1 MKLHIVISFV
11 YSSFFSRKESL
22 KKKELNKRKRSNTHI
37 FMRLLKQNSL
47 LGLVNS
53 YVVDSPQPANLSYAW
68 NFGSLLATCLGIQIV
83 TGIIL
88 AMHYTPNVDLA
99 FVSVEHIMRDV
110 NYGWMIRYIHA
121 NVASFFFIF
130 VYLHIGRGLY
140 YGSYKSPRV
149 LPWSI
154 GVIILVLMMG
164 IAFLGYVLPYGQMSL
179 WGATVITNMLSA
191 IPWIGQDFVQFV
203 WGGFSVNNA
212 TLNRFFSLHYLLPF
226 VLAALAIMHLMTLHV
241 HGSSNPLGVSS
252 NADKLPMHPYY
263 LFKDLVTIFLFFL
276 VLALFVFYMPN
287 ALGHS
292 DNYIPANPM
301 QTPPSIVPEWYLLPY
316 YAILRSIPNK
326 LLGVVGMLGSLLIL
340 LAMPILDTSRVRGSQ
355 FRPLMRFAFWVFVTD
370 FFLLMYLGS
379 QHAEEPYITVGAIAT
394 AVYFA
399 WFIVVVPV
407 IGIVENTLMDIA
419 TSPKAGTEVSQDRTA

>member
-1 MKLHIVISFV
+1 
-11 YSSFFSRKESL
+11 
-22 KKKELNKRKRSNTHI
+22 
-37 FMRLLKQNSL
+37 MRLLKQNSL

-164 IAFLGYVLPYGQMSL
+164 VAFLGYVLPYGQMSL

-191 IPWIGQDFVQFV
+191 IPWIGHDFVQFV

-355 FRPLMRFAFWVFVTD
+355 FRPLMRFAFWAFVTD

-394 AVYFA
+394 AVYFG

-407 IGIVENTLMDIA
+407 VGIVENTLMDIA

>member
-1 MKLHIVISFV
+1 
-11 YSSFFSRKESL
+11 
-22 KKKELNKRKRSNTHI
+22 
-37 FMRLLKQNSL
+37 MRLLKTNTL

-68 NFGSLLATCLGIQIV
+68 NGGSLLATCLGIQIV

-164 IAFLGYVLPYGQMSL
+164 VAFLGYVLPYGQMSL

-355 FRPLMRFAFWVFVTD
+355 FRPLMRFAFWAFVTD

-394 AVYFA
+394 AVYFG

-407 IGIVENTLMDIA
+407 VGIVENTLMDIA
-419 TSPKAGTEVSQDRTA
+419 TSSKAGTEVSQDRTA

>member
-1 MKLHIVISFV
+1 MP
-11 YSSFFSRKESL
+11 
-22 KKKELNKRKRSNTHI
+22 
-37 FMRLLKQNSL
+37 LLKSYL
-47 LGLVNS
+47 LLRLVDS
-53 YVVDSPQPANLSYAW
+53 YVVDSPQPANISYMW
-68 NFGSLLATCLGIQIV
+68 NFGSLLALCLGIQIV
-83 TGIIL
+83 TGVIL

-99 FVSVEHIMRDV
+99 FISVEHIMRDV
-110 NYGWMIRYIHA
+110 NYGWMIRYMQA

-140 YGSYKSPRV
+140 YGSYKSPRI

-191 IPWIGQDFVQFV
+191 VPWIGQDFVQFV

-212 TLNRFFSLHYLLPF
+212 TLNRFFSLHFLLPF
-226 VLAALAIMHLMTLHV
+226 LLSALAVMHLLTLHTN
-241 HGSSNPLGVSS
+241 GSSNPLGISS
-252 NADKLPMHPYY
+252 NVDKIPMHPYY
-263 LFKDLVTIFLFFL
+263 IFKDLVTILLFFL
-276 VLALFVFYMPN
+276 ALSVIVFYLPN
-287 ALGHS
+287 VMGHS

-326 LLGVVGMLGSLLIL
+326 LLGVVAMLGSLLIL
-340 LAMPILDTSRVRGSQ
+340 LGYPILDTSRVRGSQ
-355 FRPLMRFAFWVFVTD
+355 FRPMIRFPFWIFVTD
-370 FFLLMYLGS
+370 FFLLMYIGS
-379 QHAEEPYITVGAIAT
+379 QHPEGTIYHYWELLAT
-394 AVYFA
+394 ALYFG
-399 WFIVVVPV
+399 WFIVILPV

-419 TSPKAGTEVSQDRTA
+419 TEK